1 MTEKLVPSA
10 KVVDGILILSLPDA
24 LRPVVWQ
31 MELGQSRTSA
41 LEVREQ
47 EDGTCHLTLKT
58 PRQDVLE
65 MAPYATKAQAIRAL
79 QTVAAAMEKAHGQ
92 LRPYAHAAMGSE
104 NGDSPV
110 SPYPVPAIP
119 YAASIC
125 NSLTSRS
132 GVLRLAALAIVFLAL
147 VVFFV
152 FSGGGGA
159 PSSIGANG
167 DSRATT
173 NSVQTGTPVSAD
185 DFLEG
190 Q

>member
-1 MTEKLVPSA
+1 MTEKLIPSA

-65 MAPYATKAQAIRAL
+65 MAPYATKAQAIKAL
-79 QTVAAAMEKAHGQ
+79 QTVATAMEKAHGQ
-92 LRPYAHAAMGSE
+92 LRPYIHTAGAGPE
-104 NGDSPV
+104 KGV
-110 SPYPVPAIP
+110 SLPPHTVPPISYPAEKQDGL
-119 YAASIC
+119 A
-125 NSLTSRS
+125 SRS
-132 GVLRLAALAIVFLAL
+132 GSLRLLALVLVFLAL
-147 VVFFV
+147 AAFFV
-152 FSGGGGA
+152 FSSGA
-159 PSSIGANG
+159 FVPSSLQARGPSEAN
-167 DSRATT
+167 R
-173 NSVQTGTPVSAD
+173 SVQVGAPVSAD
-185 DFLEG
+185 AFLEG

>member
-92 LRPYAHAAMGSE
+92 LRPYAHSAMGAE
-104 NGDSPV
+104 NGDSLV

-119 YAASIC
+119 YATG
-125 NSLTSRS
+125 NHNNLTSRS
-132 GVLRLAALAIVFLAL
+132 GILRLAALAIVFLAL

-152 FSGGGGA
+152 FSGNGIS
-159 PSSIGANG
+159 PPSIGANG
-167 DSRATT
+167 NSRATA
-173 NSVQTGTPVSAD
+173 NSVKTGTPVSAD